1 MHMQPA
7 VTAVSLAPR
16 LNGVEALDPEYFK
29 RLVEQKKTEAEQRQ
43 TKIRQKLA
51 SSPQFFGLTHAADFN
66 PPLNETDRWALN
78 NAAKVI
84 QRCREAL
91 DRIERG
97 IYGICAICR
106 EPIDERRLKAIPFA
120 PKCIGCKSPADDI

>member
-7 VTAVSLAPR
+7 TAVAPA
-16 LNGVEALDPEYFK
+16 ALCPDGAVLDLDFFEK
-29 RLVEQKKTEAEQRQ
+29 LVKQKMAEAEQRQ
-43 TKIRQKLA
+43 TSIRQKLET
-51 SSPQFFGLTHAADFN
+51 SSQFFGLTHAADFN
-66 PPLNETDRWALN
+66 PPITETDKWALK

-91 DRIERG
+91 DRIQRG
-97 IYGICAICR
+97 IYGICITCR
-106 EPIDERRLKAIPFA
+106 EPIDERRLKAIPFT